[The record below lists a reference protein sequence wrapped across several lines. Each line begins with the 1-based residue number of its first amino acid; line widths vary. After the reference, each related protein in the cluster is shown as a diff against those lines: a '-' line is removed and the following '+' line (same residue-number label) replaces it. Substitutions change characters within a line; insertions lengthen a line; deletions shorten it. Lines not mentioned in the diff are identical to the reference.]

1 MRRNARLLAAS
12 GAITAMALGCWACTG
27 LLGDFT
33 SGAGDASVEP
43 DASMEGSLG
52 DAPEFDAPQ
61 DGGGDVVGP
70 GRDGGACNPG
80 AQCPAGVCMTGTV
93 ECTDSGTRC
102 HGTPVANGFS
112 CDAGAVC
119 DNGACVACAGGSDCT
134 PSGSCQKMTISCSTG
149 TSVCADAGLVTNGTS
164 CGQNLFCDNG
174 SCQPCTPGEACT
186 PTGNPCEL
194 GTAACSGGQLV
205 CNGTDASAPNGASC
219 GTNQVCD
226 NGQCVSCTANVTC
239 NPNGNACQLGVTS
252 CASGQLTCPFGSNV
266 APGVSC
272 GTDAVCDGNGNCAAC
287 TPNAACNPGGN
298 LCMQGVQ
305 SCTNGPQCTNPSNV
319 MNGTSC
325 GTNQVCNAG
334 QCVACT
340 AGGSCSTGNPCT
352 VGAYSCSTGTQV
364 CNSTGNAPYRTPCG
378 TGMACDQGT
387 CVCQAS
393 LGGLIGYFP
402 FDGDANDYSG
412 GGHNASASGGSY
424 VAGKLGQ
431 AYSFTT
437 GTYVAVPGLSVS
449 GARTV
454 CAWVLP
460 NSSSGTGLPVVVGGS
475 PGAADFLGIQ
485 PTGET
490 YAQCGS
496 PGFMYW
502 NSTNY
507 GCQNYTASAL
517 PGSWT
522 FTCWGWD
529 GASHTEYFTTPTNWG
544 TNQGNEFFWGQV
556 TIGSNSV
563 SDPSTQPVFSGA
575 IDEVSIW
582 NVELTN
588 ADMTTLYNGG
598 MGCLAH

>member
-12 GAITAMALGCWACTG
+12 GAITAMALGCWACTS
-27 LLGDFT
+27 LLGDFN
-33 SGAGDASVEP
+33 SGAGDASVES

-52 DAPEFDAPQ
+52 DASELDAPQ
-61 DGGGDVVGP
+61 DGRGDVVN
-70 GRDGGACNPG
+70 DGGACTPG
-80 AQCPAGVCMTGTV
+80 AQCSAGPCMTGTV
-93 ECTDSGTRC
+93 ECKDAGARC
-102 HGTPVANGFS
+102 HGTPVANGFA

-119 DNGACVACAGGSDCT
+119 DNGTCVACAGGSDCT
-134 PSGSCQKMTISCSTG
+134 PDGSCQKMTVSCGTG
-149 TSVCADAGLVTNGTS
+149 TAVCGDAGFVTNGTS
-164 CGQNLFCDNG
+164 CGQDLFCDNG
-174 SCQPCTPGEACT
+174 ACQPCTPGESCT

-205 CNGTDASAPNGASC
+205 CNGTDAAAPNGSSC

-226 NGQCVSCTANVTC
+226 NGQCV
-239 NPNGNACQLGVTS
+239 ACS
-252 CASGQLTCPFGSNV
+252 
-266 APGVSC
+266 
-272 GTDAVCDGNGNCAAC
+272 
-287 TPNAACNPGGN
+287 
-298 LCMQGVQ
+298 
-305 SCTNGPQCTNPSNV
+305 
-319 MNGTSC
+319 
-325 GTNQVCNAG
+325 
-334 QCVACT
+334 
-340 AGGSCSTGNPCT
+340 AGGSCTPGNPCM
-352 VGAYSCSTGTQV
+352 VGTYSCSTGSQV
-364 CNSTGNAPYRTPCG
+364 CNPTGNAPYRTPCG
-378 TGMACDQGT
+378 TGMACDEGT

-412 GGHNASASGGSY
+412 AGHNASASGGSY

-460 NSSSGTGLPVVVGGS
+460 NSASGAGLPVVVGGS
-475 PGAADFLGIQ
+475 PGAADFLGVQ

-502 NSTNY
+502 NSTSY

-544 TNQGNEFFWGQV
+544 TNQGNEFFWGQL

-563 SDPSTQPVFSGA
+563 SDPSTQSVFSGA

-588 ADMTTLYNGG
+588 ADMTTLYNSG